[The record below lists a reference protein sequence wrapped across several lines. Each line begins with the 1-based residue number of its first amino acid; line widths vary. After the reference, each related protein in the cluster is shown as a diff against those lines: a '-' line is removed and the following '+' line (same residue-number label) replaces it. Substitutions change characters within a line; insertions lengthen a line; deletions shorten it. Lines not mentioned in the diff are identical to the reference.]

1 MKILKW
7 ILGLAAGLSGVI
19 ALFAGGK
26 SKQKVKE
33 IKKNIKTSKKKV
45 KELKTG
51 KKAMN
56 QTQKN
61 YKKAVSKI
69 KRKKQKKV
77 THDVSADDAA
87 DFLKQYAKKKK

>member
-33 IKKNIKTSKKKV
+33 IKKNIVKV
-45 KELKTG
+45 QLLGNCAECTV
-51 KKAMN
+51 N
-56 QTQKN
+56 QMT
-61 YKKAVSKI
+61 
-69 KRKKQKKV
+69 
-77 THDVSADDAA
+77 
-87 DFLKQYAKKKK
+87 LKQGVELTIKKHAPSIQKVINVE